1 MKQTFCLLLTL
12 LMTASI
18 NAQKNVNIDSHR
30 FRLTYRSFPNKPQTP
45 KFFYYSKLI
54 NMPGE
59 TQESLSNMDD
69 LYDALQIE
77 GQRYVTDAKDGDF
90 SITVDMLPVNF
101 SVPEVSE
108 RVEEIKDRDGKITG
122 RNHYYSVAVS
132 YSFNAKAQLKQGDK
146 LIINQPI
153 FNKMPGSLVYKTKEY
168 STLKDANNN
177 WKLQRDEVYAKI
189 RNDLAFEAIKNATL
203 TFSRQYGFANSVSS
217 EMIKTINEKKHP
229 ENDKLR
235 EMADNLKSK
244 LESMTADNGLT
255 EADVEE
261 ELNYFKELP
270 KRYTDPKLKADVK
283 LRYVGYYNV
292 AKIYYYLDQ
301 PEKVT
306 EYADL
311 LFANDHDKNDGKKMN
326 EESAKLI
333 ESFNS
338 IGIKTRH
345 FDTSAYFED

>member
-1 MKQTFCLLLTL
+1 MKQTLKLFLFL
-12 LMTASI
+12 LMATSL

-30 FRLTYRSFPNKPQTP
+30 FRLSYRSFPDKAQTP

-59 TQESLSNMDD
+59 TQESLSNIDD
-69 LYDALQIE
+69 LYDALQIQ
-77 GQRYVTDAKDGDF
+77 GQRFVTDNKDSDF
-90 SITVDMLPVNF
+90 SITVNLLPVSF
-101 SVPEVSE
+101 SVPEVNE

-122 RNHYYSVAVS
+122 RNHYYSVIVA
-132 YSFNAKAQLKQGDK
+132 YSFNANALFKQGDK
-146 LIINQPI
+146 LIINQPV
-153 FNKMPGSLVYKTKEY
+153 FNKFASSLKYQTKEY

-177 WKLQRDEVYAKI
+177 WKLQRDDVYAKI
-189 RNDLAFEAIKNATL
+189 RNDLAFEAIKNATF
-203 TFSRQYGFANSVSS
+203 TFSRLYGFAESTSS

-229 ENDKLR
+229 ENEKLR

-244 LESMTADNGLT
+244 LESMNPNSGLT

-292 AKIYYYLDQ
+292 AKIYFYLDQ
-301 PEKVT
+301 PEKVA

-311 LFANDHDKNDGKKMN
+311 LFANDHDKNDGKKMK
-326 EESAKLI
+326 EEAAKLI
-333 ESFNS
+333 ESFNAMD
-338 IGIKTRH
+338 IKTRH
-345 FDTSAYFED
+345 FNTDNYFVD